1 MESTQNMDMEHGS
14 TESMNEQEYEMR
26 LKYLRQP
33 NETKEQREAR
43 VKNVRAMLKESRDS
57 SIGVKDEG
65 VLSAFSRGRGEF

>member
-1 MESTQNMDMEHGS
+1 MESTQNMDREHGS
-14 TESMNEQEYEMR
+14 IESMSEQEYEMR

-57 SIGVKDEG
+57 SIGVRNES
-65 VLSAFSRGRGEF
+65 VLSAFSRGRGEN